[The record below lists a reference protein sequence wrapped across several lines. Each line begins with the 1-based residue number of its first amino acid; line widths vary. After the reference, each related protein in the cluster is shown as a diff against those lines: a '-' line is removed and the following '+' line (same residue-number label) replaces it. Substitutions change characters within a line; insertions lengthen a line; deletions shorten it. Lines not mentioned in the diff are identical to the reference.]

1 MADFSVFLF
10 VLSCVVA
17 YLLGSIPTSVW
28 VGKYFFKIDVRE
40 HGSGNAGATNTL
52 RVLGYKTA
60 IPVLLFDIFKG
71 FIAVYVFYWIVP
83 SSFLPDKRTYLAIAV
98 GLLAV
103 LGHIYSVFLRF
114 GGGKGV
120 ATFAGVGF
128 ALSPLALLICFF
140 VFLAI
145 LLATRYVSLGSIVT
159 AISYPIINAL
169 LYQDTALVV
178 LGIITAV
185 AIVFTHTKNIGRLLR
200 KEESKIQFKKK

>member
-1 MADFSVFLF
+1 MADFSVFWF

-28 VGKYFFKIDVRE
+28 VGKYFFKTDVRE

-71 FIAVYVFYWIVP
+71 FIAVYIFYWIVP
-83 SSFLPDKRTYLAIAV
+83 TSFLPDKRTYLAIAV

-120 ATFAGVGF
+120 ATFAGVGL
-128 ALSPLALLICFF
+128 ALTPLALLICLF

-145 LLATRYVSLGSIVT
+145 LLTTRYVSLSSMLT
-159 AISYPIINAL
+159 AISYPITNAL
-169 LYQDTALVV
+169 LYKDVALVV
-178 LGIITAV
+178 VGVITAI
-185 AIVFTHTKNIGRLLR
+185 AIVLTHTKNIGRLLR
-200 KEESKIQFKKK
+200 KEESKIQFKK